1 VRGLEGWRVGKLET
15 VLERYLNSACA
26 GLYGLERQTVRGELE
41 ANLLERVREFQ
52 VMGCS
57 RAKALERALEE
68 FGSPGKV
75 SRGMQE
81 VYILPNLLK
90 SGALAGMLAVGAY
103 LALASSVAGVVPIS
117 LCDGGQMGR
126 VLGGNTAQCP
136 SVMAFLKLEDIR
148 ADFAKQGYTLT
159 ADHRSFALERAGK
172 TLLDF
177 RWANPQE
184 ALSSLSKTRYLN
196 LNSLITFDNDTQ
208 EAQVPVR
215 FDRLL
220 NPTLELAGAEL
231 RPTSTYSGDSVDI
244 TIPVAW
250 RIAYFVHQAI
260 DPQMQNYGYGNSI
273 RYGLQLPHFDPL
285 EKTST
290 QLLRKV
296 DFSPQRSFTQTLEHV
311 GTPGKVYALAW
322 IRKDLDLKRDPAKH
336 LMNEFVETALATA
349 DARGTLKFSTYQSRL
364 EFTDSLETFKQARG
378 KKALLLELTGR
389 LDNAAPAFTVVQ
401 NPPPSSQSR

>member
-1 VRGLEGWRVGKLET
+1 MGEWMNRDDDLQ
-15 VLERYLNSACA
+15 RYLDTACQ
-26 GLYGLERQTVRGELE
+26 GLYGLERQTVRSELE

-52 VMGCS
+52 VMGLT
-57 RAKALERALEE
+57 REVALEKALEE
-68 FGSPGKV
+68 FGAASRV
-75 SRGMQE
+75 SRRMRE
-81 VYILPNLLK
+81 VYILPNILK

-148 ADFAKQGYTLT
+148 ADFARQGYTLT
-159 ADHRSFALERAGK
+159 ADHRRFALERAGK

-177 RWANPQE
+177 KWANPQE

-208 EAQVPVR
+208 EAQVPVT

-231 RPTSTYSGDSVDI
+231 RPTSAHSGDSVDI

-250 RIAYFVHQAI
+250 RIAYFVHQAV
-260 DPQMQNYGYGNSI
+260 DPKMQAYGYGNSI

-285 EKTST
+285 EKTSN

-296 DFSPQRSFTQTLEHV
+296 DFSPQRSFTQTLEHL
-311 GTPGKVYALAW
+311 GKPGKVYALAW
-322 IRKDLDLKRDPAKH
+322 IRKDPSLKRDPAKH

-349 DARGTLKFSTYQSRL
+349 DARGTLEFETDVSRS
-364 EFTDSLETFKQARG
+364 EYANSLEEFKQARG
-378 KKALLLELTGR
+378 TKPILLELTGR
-389 LDNAAPAFTVVQ
+389 LDNAAPAFVVVK
-401 NPPPSSQSR
+401 NLPPSSQSR